1 MSGNIDPA
9 AKIGTG
15 AKIHPMAVIQAGV
28 TVGDDVVIHP
38 FAVLGGPPQHLKD
51 KGEGTTLEVG
61 PRSIIREHAT
71 LNRGTKLGGG
81 RTVIGADCYLMI
93 GTHVGHDCILGNEV
107 VLAGGTVLAGHI
119 EVEDFVLIGG
129 HSAAHQFCRIGTMA
143 MLAAGSGLSQD
154 VPPYCMAVGNH
165 ARLMGLNEVG
175 LDRRGVPDE
184 SIRALRTAYRR
195 VFRSGLP
202 RAESLAQTRSEQGG
216 VKEVVRFLDFIIASG
231 KRGVARHGRG

>member
-1 MSGNIDPA
+1 MISNIDPS
-9 AKIGTG
+9 AKLGKG
-15 AKIHPMAVIQAGV
+15 VQIHPMAVIQAGV
-28 TVGDDVVIHP
+28 TIGDGVVVHP

-51 KGEGTTLEVG
+51 NGEGTTLEVG
-61 PRSIIREHAT
+61 ARTVIREHAT
-71 LNRGTKLGGG
+71 LNRGTKAGGG

-93 GTHVGHDCILGNEV
+93 GTHVGHDCILGDGV

-119 EVEDFVLIGG
+119 EVGDFVLIGG

-175 LDRRGVPDE
+175 LDRRGLSTE
-184 SIRALRTAYRR
+184 SIRALRSAYRT

-202 RAESLAQTRSEQGG
+202 RAEAMARTRSEQGG
-216 VKEVVRFLDFIIASG
+216 VQEVTRFLDFIDSAG